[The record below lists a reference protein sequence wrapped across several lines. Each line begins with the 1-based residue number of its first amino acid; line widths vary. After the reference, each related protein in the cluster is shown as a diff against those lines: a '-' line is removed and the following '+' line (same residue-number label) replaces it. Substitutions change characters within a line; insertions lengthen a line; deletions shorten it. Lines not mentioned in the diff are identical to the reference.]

1 MGILGLDLGEKRIG
15 VAHSD
20 ELNLLAHGIGFIEN
34 KNEVF
39 VLRSIERFLD
49 QYQIDKIVVGLPKT
63 MKGEVGTQAEKVL
76 GFVTALQKK
85 LACPVL
91 TWDERLTT
99 VQAERSLIAQ
109 DVSRAKRKTKRDGIA
124 AEIMLQSYLDFE
136 REGKAKHV

>member
-1 MGILGLDLGEKRIG
+1 MSILGLDLGEKRIG

-20 ELNLLAHGIGFIEN
+20 ELNSLAHGIGFIARKDETT
-34 KNEVF
+34 
-39 VLRSIERFLD
+39 VLRSIEHFLD
-49 QYQIDKIVVGLPKT
+49 QYRIDKIVVGLPKT
-63 MKGEVGTQAEKVL
+63 MKGEVGTQAGKVL
-76 GFVTALQKK
+76 GFVEMLKKK

-109 DVSRAKRKTKRDGIA
+109 DVSRAKRKMKRDGIA

-136 REGKAKHV
+136 REGKVKHV